1 MKPLV
6 FAMLLCASV
15 AIAETADPMKEL
27 ASIHDFA
34 FGGIGYAG
42 TTSRGELAFR
52 EILRRPS
59 TEKDFIDLLASGNAQ
74 ACCYALVALH
84 SLNPKTYAD
93 RVRQFE
99 HDQTEVSLI
108 GGGIVTVEPMSSV
121 VVNIGS
127 GRYDSYLKR
136 RWRRANESSVLGIGR

>member
-1 MKPLV
+1 MKALI

-15 AIAETADPMKEL
+15 AIAETSDPITEL
-27 ASIHDFA
+27 ASTHDFA
-34 FGGIGYAG
+34 FGGIGVAG

-52 EILRRPS
+52 EILKRPS
-59 TEKDFIDLLASGNAQ
+59 AEKDFVELLASGNAQ
-74 ACCYALVALH
+74 ARCYALVALH
-84 SLNPKTYAD
+84 SLNPKAYAD

-99 HDQTEVSLI
+99 HDQTDVSLI
-108 GGGIVTVEPMSSV
+108 GGCIVTHEPMSSV

-136 RWRRANESSVLGIGR
+136 K